1 MNYTDTD
8 TDNLNNERKFF
19 PINFLN
25 EIYGFK
31 IKENGDEKMKEENI
45 KEEIEEHNKKL
56 DDMYNDIKIRLKE
69 YYNLDYNRK
78 NIIKKK
84 IEKQLKEIIGF
95 STSFVDI
102 DAIEL
107 NIYIKNYKKI
117 INDIVRIVEI
127 VEDIDYEL
135 RSMNLD
141 SDGLSLVFVEK

>member
-1 MNYTDTD
+1 MNT
-8 TDNLNNERKFF
+8 
-19 PINFLN
+19 IN
-25 EIYGFK
+25 YYDWQK
-31 IKENGDEKMKEENI
+31 I
-45 KEEIEEHNKKL
+45 
-56 DDMYNDIKIRLKE
+56 YNDLA
-69 YYNLDYNRK
+69 
-78 NIIKKK
+78 
-84 IEKQLKEIIGF
+84 F
-95 STSFVDI
+95 TFVDI

>member
-1 MNYTDTD
+1 
-8 TDNLNNERKFF
+8 
-19 PINFLN
+19 
-25 EIYGFK
+25 
-31 IKENGDEKMKEENI
+31 MKEENI

-95 STSFVDI
+95 STSFDDI

-127 VEDIDYEL
+127 VEDSDYEL

>member
-1 MNYTDTD
+1 MN
-8 TDNLNNERKFF
+8 LL
-19 PINFLN
+19 FLKMI
-25 EIYGFK
+25 EVK
-31 IKENGDEKMKEENI
+31 IKMEI
-45 KEEIEEHNKKL
+45 EEIEEHNKKL
-56 DDMYNDIKIRLKE
+56 DDMYNDIKIRHKE